1 MRVQAYHKRL
11 IHALSADSNADAP
24 LPDSLEWMPAGDHVV
39 HCTVDGEP
47 AEVAV
52 TCTDADA
59 ARLDAQLQR
68 QLALASEGKASR
80 PFIDFDHE
88 GKEAAAIPVQFFWQD
103 GIRLKVEWTTEG
115 AEALRGRSYSYFSPE
130 FILGDDKHPSEL
142 PEVGPIGALVNTPA
156 FQDIER
162 LAAARNKPE
171 GEKASN
177 QKGNTMEKLM
187 AALAEAKLIP
197 SAKLDDETATTQ
209 VKAALA
215 KCAEDMGDEMKKKDD
230 EIAAL
235 KASVAS
241 LQATVDAQLKASA
254 EAMVKEA
261 VDCGRIKDDA
271 TLKAKWVDS
280 ILKDKESAKAMLDA
294 IQPPTAQFGHQF
306 KNTPAPKTD
315 DGKPSELKGLARVTA
330 AFAAKQKK

>member
-162 LAAARNKPE
+162 LAAAKSNPE
-171 GEKASN
+171 GSASKH
-177 QKGNTMEKLM
+177 QGKSMQLLM

-197 SAKLDDETATTQ
+197 SAKLEDQEAATQ

-215 KCAEDMGDEMKKKDD
+215 KCAEDMGEDMKKKDD

-241 LQATVDAQLKASA
+241 LQAQVDAQLKAAA
-254 EAMVKEA
+254 ETMVKEA

-271 TLKAKWVDS
+271 TLRAKWVDA
-280 ILKDKESAKAMLDA
+280 ILKDKDSAKAMLDA

-306 KNTPAPKTD
+306 QNQRQD
-315 DGKPSELKGLARVTA
+315 QGKSSELKGLARVTA

>member
-1 MRVQAYHKRL
+1 MRVQAFNKRL
-11 IHALSADSNADAP
+11 IRALSADSNAETP

-39 HCTVDGEP
+39 FCTVDGEP
-47 AEVAV
+47 SEVAV
-52 TCTDADA
+52 SCVESDA
-59 ARLDAQLQR
+59 ARLDAQLQQ

-88 GKEAAAIPVQFFWQD
+88 GKEASAIPVQFFWQD

-162 LAAARNKPE
+162 LAAAKSNPE
-171 GEKASN
+171 GNASN
-177 QKGNTMEKLM
+177 HKGKTMQLLM

-197 SAKLDDETATTQ
+197 SAKLEDQEAATQ
-209 VKAALA
+209 LKAALV
-215 KCAEDMGDEMKKKDD
+215 KCAEDTGEDMKKKDD
-230 EIAAL
+230 EIASL
-235 KASVAS
+235 KASVAA

-261 VDCGRIKDDA
+261 VDCGKVNDDA
-271 TLKAKWVDS
+271 TLRAKWVDS
-280 ILKDKESAKAMLDA
+280 ILKDRENAKAMLDA
-294 IQPPTAQFGHQF
+294 IQAPTAQFGHKFEKKDDQ
-306 KNTPAPKTD
+306 KT
-315 DGKPSELKGLARVTA
+315 GELKGLARVTA
-330 AFAAKQKK
+330 AFAAKMKK

>member
-162 LAAARNKPE
+162 LAAAKSNPE
-171 GEKASN
+171 GSASKH
-177 QKGNTMEKLM
+177 QGKSMQLLM

-197 SAKLDDETATTQ
+197 SAKLEDQEAATQ

-215 KCAEDMGDEMKKKDD
+215 KCAEDMGEDMKKKDD

-241 LQATVDAQLKASA
+241 LQAQVDAQLKAAA
-254 EAMVKEA
+254 ETMVKEA

-271 TLKAKWVDS
+271 TLRAKWVDA
-280 ILKDKESAKAMLDA
+280 ILKDKDSAKAMLDA

-306 KNTPAPKTD
+306 QNQRQD
-315 DGKPSELKGLARVTA
+315 QGKSSELKGLDRVTA

>member
-11 IHALSADSNADAP
+11 IHALSADSNADTP

-47 AEVAV
+47 AEVSV
-52 TCTDADA
+52 SCTDVDA
-59 ARLDAQLQR
+59 QRLDAQLQEH
-68 QLALASEGKASR
+68 LALASEGKASR

-130 FILGDDKHPSEL
+130 FILGDDKHPSAL

-162 LAAARNKPE
+162 LAAARSKPE
-171 GEKASN
+171 GNASN
-177 QKGNTMEKLM
+177 HKETSMEKLM

-197 SAKLDDETATTQ
+197 SAKLDDETAATQ
-209 VKAALA
+209 LKASLA
-215 KCAEDMGDEMKKKDD
+215 KCAEDTGDEMKKKDE

-235 KASVAS
+235 KASVAA
-241 LQATVDAQLKASA
+241 LQATVDAQLKSA
-254 EAMVKEA
+254 AESMVKEA
-261 VDCGRIKDDA
+261 VDCGKVKDDA
-271 TLKAKWVDS
+271 TLKAKWVDA
-280 ILKDKESAKAMLDA
+280 ILKDKDSAKAMLDA
-294 IQPPTAQFGHQF
+294 IQAPTAQFGHQF
-306 KNTPAPKTD
+306 QNQQ
-315 DGKPSELKGLARVTA
+315 KPQDKPGELKGLARVTA

>member
-162 LAAARNKPE
+162 LAAAKSNPE
-171 GEKASN
+171 GSASKH
-177 QKGNTMEKLM
+177 QGKSMQLLM

-197 SAKLDDETATTQ
+197 SAKLEDQEAATQ

-215 KCAEDMGDEMKKKDD
+215 KCAEDMGEDMKKKDD

-235 KASVAS
+235 NGITSGTSKS
-241 LQATVDAQLKASA
+241 QLHRA
-254 EAMVKEA
+254 
-261 VDCGRIKDDA
+261 R
-271 TLKAKWVDS
+271 
-280 ILKDKESAKAMLDA
+280 MLLRERL
-294 IQPPTAQFGHQF
+294 T
-306 KNTPAPKTD
+306 T
-315 DGKPSELKGLARVTA
+315 
-330 AFAAKQKK
+330 